1 MERGG
6 GIPRD
11 THVARIVIRMKY
23 SNVLFS
29 ERAIQA
35 FLEVRHEGEVDDAWL
50 IVYILYIY
58 NDSILILMLL
68 RDWPR

>member
-1 MERGG
+1 MEREG

-35 FLEVRHEGEVDDAWL
+35 FLEVSHEGEVDDAWL
-50 IVYILYIY
+50 IVY
-58 NDSILILMLL
+58 
-68 RDWPR
+68 